1 LQRKKKSPAKTF
13 RGKKELNM
21 RHLKSYLIIAGVILA
36 TATAAFPAP
45 PTPAPK
51 DDSKGTA
58 GAKPADK
65 TTAAP
70 TPSGKQDVKKSP
82 ATHVHKIR
90 KAPRHT
96 LADKARIPEAAPG
109 ERLSIRQV
117 MELLKTTRNFAGKN
131 LSGLRLA
138 GFDLSRCNLKGADLS
153 NADLERADLEESN
166 LELADLSGAKMKM
179 TDLRISGLKGAKLDR
194 AIFDGAIWLDGT
206 VCAKGSIGL
215 CREHPSRFALMQN

>member
-1 LQRKKKSPAKTF
+1 
-13 RGKKELNM
+13 M
-21 RHLKSYLIIAGVILA
+21 RHLKSYLIIAGIILT

-51 DDSKGTA
+51 DDSKATACA

-65 TTAAP
+65 TAAAP
-70 TPSGKQDVKKSP
+70 IPAEKQEVKKSP
-82 ATHVHKIR
+82 AKKAHKIKR
-90 KAPRHT
+90 APRHT

-109 ERLSIRQV
+109 VRLSIRQV
-117 MELLKTTRNFAGKN
+117 MELLKTSRNFAGKN

-138 GFDLSRCNLKGADLS
+138 GFDLTKCNLKGADLS
-153 NADLERADLEESN
+153 NADLERADLQESN

-194 AIFDGAIWLDGT
+194 AVFDGAIWLDGT
-206 VCAKGSIGL
+206 ICAKGSIGL
-215 CREHPSRFALMQN
+215 CREHPDKFGSD